1 MSEIDRDQDVDLVAV
16 AELLNTHLDGA
27 LVRNAYERLR
37 GTERKRAWTLDHL
50 MAFWVAVTLRAPPS
64 LSHALR
70 EASASPA
77 SGYPHVP
84 ASKQAFFKRSHQ
96 MRWEFFAE
104 VFRSFVRST
113 NETEPARFARHHVE
127 IAEGFSRI
135 LVIDGSSLDSVAR
148 RLKITWQDE
157 ATPLPGSMLG
167 CYDLMRGTL
176 ADLLYTPT
184 KRKGELVLAR
194 EALERMPPGSLLLG
208 DRLYG
213 TPKFLND
220 VQESGHFGVFR
231 KRPQV
236 TVPER
241 ELLSRDIE
249 AERTLEDWR
258 VRLGTKVQATA
269 RLIRLTIGDK
279 TYEFVTNILDPER
292 LPAHAAADLYRDRWE
307 VERMFQD
314 LKTVLNLDC
323 FYCGNTNAVA
333 LQLYASAIVYTGL
346 RLGQGRIAAEASIE
360 PERISTGKLFPLLAA
375 TTATLTTLEYG
386 FFRTELANPEV
397 ALRKPDWREACHL
410 KIRLGDI
417 LADKTRGKRPR
428 RKRKYSPRPQRWREL
443 PPPPGGPGPPQS

>member
-1 MSEIDRDQDVDLVAV
+1 MSGIDGDQDVDLVAV
-16 AELLNTHLDGA
+16 AEVLNTHLDSA
-27 LVRNAYERLR
+27 LVRNAYEKLR
-37 GTERKRAWTLDHL
+37 GRERKRAWTLDHL

-77 SGYPHVP
+77 SGYPQVA

-113 NETEPARFARHHVE
+113 NEAEPARFSRRH
-127 IAEGFSRI
+127 AEVAKRFSRI
-135 LVIDGSSLDSVAR
+135 LVIDGSSLDAVAR

-184 KRKGELVLAR
+184 KKTGELVLAR
-194 EALERMPPGSLLLG
+194 QALERMPPGSLVIA
-208 DRLYG
+208 DRMYG

-231 KRPQV
+231 KQPQV
-236 TVPER
+236 TAPEK
-241 ELLSRDIE
+241 ELLSRD
-249 AERTLEDWR
+249 AEDGRTLEDWR
-258 VRLGTKVQATA
+258 VRLGTKVRATA
-269 RLIRLTIGDK
+269 RLIRLTIGEK

-292 LPAHAAADLYRDRWE
+292 LPARAVADLYRDRWE

-314 LKTVLNLDC
+314 LKTVLNLNC

-346 RLGQGRIAAEASIE
+346 RLGQARIAADASIE
-360 PERISTGKLFPLLAA
+360 PEQISTAKLFPLLAA
-375 TTATLTTLEYG
+375 TTATVTTLEYG

-397 ALRKPDWREACHL
+397 ELRKPDWREACHL
-410 KIRLGDI
+410 KVRLSEI
-417 LADKTRGKRPR
+417 LADKTRGRRPR
-428 RKRKYSPRPQRWREL
+428 RRRRYSRGVQRWREL
-443 PPPPGGPGPPQS
+443 PPPPGAREPPQS